1 MNTTSVTNRFAIDAP
16 TRSIYRTVLAVSA
29 LVLLFCATLFVRGW
43 NPIQQNTA
51 QTRSAVAPNMP
62 VSTQIENQFGVRFLG
77 VDVTAGGG
85 MLQIRYQILD
95 SAKTEALHDEQTAP
109 FVLDSAGHKYADPG
123 IVGHSHIG
131 KTKAA
136 GTTDYIL
143 LANAQGGIEAGM
155 FVTLQVG
162 TFTLTQVPV
171 R

>member
-1 MNTTSVTNRFAIDAP
+1 MNTTSLMNRFAIDAP
-16 TRSIYRTVLAVSA
+16 TRSIFRTVLAVSA
-29 LVLLFCATLFVRGW
+29 LILLFCATLFVRGW
-43 NPIQQNTA
+43 QPMGQSATQI
-51 QTRSAVAPNMP
+51 RSVVAPNMP
-62 VSTQIENQFGVRFLG
+62 TSTQIENQFGVRFLG

-85 MLQIRYQILD
+85 MLQIRYQVLD

-109 FVLDSAGHKYADPG
+109 FVLDGAGHKYADPG

-131 KTKAA
+131 KTKEA
-136 GTTDYIL
+136 GTTDFIL

-155 FVTLQVG
+155 FVTIQVG